1 MKSLRMPMIEF
12 ESVALPEAR
21 RVLLGP
27 APAAVPIDWTS
38 RRAVREDDLLRPSA
52 AQWLDALPADVAPRR
67 LALLHPRIANRICDL
82 WDKPLPCAS
91 LLSDLLIVRRHSR
104 KGFPLDVAMEIA
116 SVAAYYA
123 KLHPPG
129 RPWV

>member
-1 MKSLRMPMIEF
+1 MIEF
-12 ESVALPEAR
+12 ESVPLPVAR
-21 RVLLGP
+21 RVLVGS
-27 APAAVPIDWTS
+27 APAAAPGDWTS
-38 RRAVREDDLLRPSA
+38 RRAVRKDELLLPSA
-52 AQWLDALPADVAPRR
+52 AQWLDALPADVAPRK

-91 LLSDLLIVRRHSR
+91 LLADLLIVRRHSR

-116 SVAAYYA
+116 SIAAYYE

-129 RPWV
+129 RPWL